1 MPTCISAINIYYCH
15 RRSWKP
21 SMPSTT
27 RAQLAA
33 LFRPSFED
41 HVMFGG
47 AAPHY
52 SGCCAHC
59 WAQRARTFHQSYIFY
74 SAFLNR
80 LCLYICSIC
89 KLLIC
94 YIKPVQY
101 HVLSWIQLSGGCGG
115 RWSCFMALGNQMDTY
130 NMLSYLYWMRQMVF
144 TDSFEPGEGYIPGG
158 GHTFDI
164 PTCEYPGGLWL
175 WYISS

>member
-1 MPTCISAINIYYCH
+1 MLLIHIIVTAVLENHQCH
-15 RRSWKP
+15 QRRTPNW
-21 SMPSTT
+21 
-27 RAQLAA
+27 R
-33 LFRPSFED
+33 
-41 HVMFGG
+41 
-47 AAPHY
+47 HY
-52 SGCCAHC
+52 SGHRSKITWCSAGLLHIISDGCAHC